1 MKKIFLCCNAGMSTS
16 MLVKKMKAAAEAQ
29 NIDIEISA
37 FPLEKFNESI
47 EQYDLCL
54 LGPQVRYK
62 LDDFQKIAALK
73 NKKVEAINP
82 MDYGMMKGENVLKFA
97 LDLLS

>member
-16 MLVKKMKAAAEAQ
+16 MLVKKMKQAAEAQ

-54 LGPQVRYK
+54 LGPQVHYK
-62 LDDFQKIAALK
+62 LDDFKKIAAAK
-73 NKKVEAINP
+73 NKQVEAINT
-82 MDYGMMKGENVLKFA
+82 MDYGMMKGDNVLKFA
-97 LDLLS
+97 LELLA

>member
-16 MLVKKMKAAAEAQ
+16 MLVKKMQAAAQAQ
-29 NIDIEISA
+29 NIDIEINA

-62 LDDFQKIAALK
+62 LDDFKKIAALK

-82 MDYGMMKGENVLKFA
+82 MGYGMMKGENVLKFA
-97 LDLLS
+97 LELLS

>member
-16 MLVKKMKAAAEAQ
+16 MLVKKMKEAAAAE
-29 NIDIEISA
+29 NIDVELTA
-37 FPLEKFNESI
+37 LPLEKFNEGI

-62 LDDFQKIAALK
+62 LDEFKKIAAQK

-82 MDYGMMKGENVLKFA
+82 MDYGMMKGDNVLKFA
-97 LDLLS
+97 LGLLA

>member
-16 MLVKKMKAAAEAQ
+16 MLVKKMKAAAESQ
-29 NIDIEISA
+29 NIKIEINA

-47 EQYDLCL
+47 EQHDLCL

-62 LDDFQKIAALK
+62 LDDFKKIAAAK

-97 LDLLS
+97 LELLS

>member
-16 MLVKKMKAAAEAQ
+16 MLVKKMKASAVEQ
-29 NIDIEISA
+29 NIDIEIEA

-47 EQYDLCL
+47 ETYDLCL

-62 LDDFQKIAALK
+62 LEEFRKIDAEK

-82 MDYGMMKGENVLKFA
+82 MDYGMMKGDNVLKFA
-97 LDLLS
+97 LELLG

>member
-16 MLVKKMKAAAEAQ
+16 MLVKKMREAAATKG
-29 NIDIEISA
+29 IEVELTA
-37 FPLEKFNESI
+37 LPLEKFNEGI

-62 LDDFQKIAALK
+62 LAEFQKIAAESGK
-73 NKKVEAINP
+73 TVEAINP
-82 MDYGMMKGENVLKFA
+82 MDYGTMKGDKVLDFA
-97 LDLLS
+97 LELLK

>member
-16 MLVKKMKAAAEAQ
+16 MLVKKMKQAATEQ
-29 NIDIEISA
+29 NIDIEIRA

-62 LDDFQKIAALK
+62 LDDFKKIAAAK
-73 NKKVEAINP
+73 NKKVEAINT
-82 MDYGMMKGENVLKFA
+82 MDYGMMKGDNVLKFA

>member
-16 MLVKKMKAAAEAQ
+16 MLVKKMKAAAESQ
-29 NIDIEISA
+29 NIDIEINA

-62 LDDFQKIAALK
+62 LDDFKKIAALK

-97 LDLLS
+97 LELLS

>member
-16 MLVKKMKAAAEAQ
+16 MLVKKMKQAATEQ

-62 LDDFQKIAALK
+62 LDDFKKIAAAK
-73 NKKVEAINP
+73 NKKVEAINT
-82 MDYGMMKGENVLKFA
+82 MDYGMMKGDNVLKFA

>member
-16 MLVKKMKAAAEAQ
+16 MLVKKMRTAAQAQ
-29 NIDIEISA
+29 NIDIEIEA

-47 EQYDLCL
+47 QQYDLCL

-62 LDDFQKIAALK
+62 LEDFKKIAAGH

-97 LDLLS
+97 LDLLA

>member
-1 MKKIFLCCNAGMSTS
+1 
-16 MLVKKMKAAAEAQ
+16 MLQCGHEHLYARKKMKASAAEQ
-29 NIDIEISA
+29 NIDIEIEA

-47 EQYDLCL
+47 ETYDLCL

-62 LDDFQKIAALK
+62 LEEFRKIAAEK

-82 MDYGMMKGENVLKFA
+82 IIQWITE
-97 LDLLS
+97 